1 MSNAFYKTSDP
12 TVLAAMAAYEADGKS
27 VAAVGGAFAEHFG
40 GRLLTSSTVHGRE
53 VAGLYFRPAKDD
65 PLWTK
70 PDAERAG
77 MQRPRG
83 SLRKGTKEERHALA
97 NLQADWKA
105 RFPAMKA
112 DLAPV
117 LAAMGT
123 DWGALFFSGFAMFQH
138 DDGVVY
144 VATSAQLATCMVEI
158 RASEYNAARIAYESV
173 KEAA

>member
-1 MSNAFYKTSDP
+1 MSDAFYKTSAP
-12 TVLAAMAAYEADGKS
+12 NVLGAMATYEADGKS
-27 VAAVGGAFAEHFG
+27 VAAAGTAFAEHFG

-53 VAGLYFRPAKDD
+53 IAGLCFRPAKDD

-83 SLRKGTKEERHALA
+83 SLRKGTKEDRTALA

-105 RFPAMKA
+105 RFPAVKS

-123 DWGALFFSGFAMFQH
+123 DWGALFFSSFAMFQL

-144 VATSAQLATCMVEI
+144 VATSAKLALCMVEI
-158 RASEYNAARIAYESV
+158 LASEYNAARTAFESA